1 MDLLQLLAPAELPKV
16 LDVLGEGAIQDGD
29 FQSVFDQF
37 LEADIKAK
45 LGESE
50 IIFNDQ
56 ELLEGVL
63 ETLTDEQASLLMS
76 FLVQVEIAIEDPS
89 LHLEGLLEQNTKLPE
104 LENEVPGSPG
114 FAMRSLE
121 LAFEFTTHQVENDNW
136 SKDEAIQQLSAYLKH
151 WLKHE
156 PCLDCKEPKFFAAH
170 ELIPADEYLKRI
182 ESEKKVLPQK
192 QKPTDMF
199 LLPTQKSNFKIPFFT
214 TFKVEEVHAKP
225 VSPLQS
231 ELQTQTDAKEKTVDS
246 NPELKL
252 ENPQEMVVDND
263 EAEAKLLE
271 ATQKTEKPQQETPTQ
286 QAHVIQQKN
295 VSVPQVQNRVEKV
308 LDWFAQQIEQIGQP
322 EEMEDQDW
330 QKIVEWMQAK
340 KTKSA
345 SEAMQQL
352 DRLGQLKRMNHLQTQ
367 NQHSPDSSQDQE
379 FPADEPQPKK
389 SRNLKLQRAF
399 TEAYQVVKN
408 EETIE
413 KAQDILKSY
422 TPEKSEV
429 NEASKAQKP
438 APTAQ
443 QDASTQTL
451 AQAKSSEVKSEHTPT
466 TPKFTPPP
474 SSNWDP
480 ELLNKFLQST
490 RENLKIW
497 VEKKYVA
504 MRIQIEPAE
513 LGKIQLK
520 TIVEQ
525 GRIGVLIQ
533 AENQMAKEL
542 LQIHLHEMKE
552 ILKQQGLEVAGFQV
566 DVKEQQ
572 QGFKEQKSSSGT
584 KFELETLLEDDNS
597 GTELSSAPAKGLI
610 DQVA

>member
-1 MDLLQLLAPAELPKV
+1 MDLLQLLAPAELPRV
-16 LDVLGEGAIQDGD
+16 LDVLGEGAIQNGD

-37 LEADIKAK
+37 LEADIDAEMGQVQE
-45 LGESE
+45 LFS
-50 IIFNDQ
+50 DQ

-76 FLVQVEIAIEDPS
+76 FLVQVQFAIEDPS
-89 LHLEGLLEQNTKLPE
+89 LHLEGLMDKNTTLPE
-104 LENEVPGSPG
+104 LEHEVPGSPG

-121 LAFEFTTHQVENDNW
+121 LAFEFSTHQVENEQW
-136 SKDEAIQQLSAYLKH
+136 TKEEAIEQLSAYLKH
-151 WLKHE
+151 WLRHE

-182 ESEKKVLPQK
+182 EAEKKILPQK

-225 VSPLQS
+225 VLPLQAEVQS
-231 ELQTQTDAKEKTVDS
+231 QSKELQKTDGEAKVNLD
-246 NPELKL
+246 L
-252 ENPQEMVVDND
+252 ENPEEMLIDGD
-263 EAEAKLLE
+263 ELGAKLVE
-271 ATQKTEKPQQETPTQ
+271 GSGKSEVSPTSDKPTESS
-286 QAHVIQQKN
+286 VVQQKN

-308 LDWFAQQIEQIGQP
+308 LDWFATQIEQIGQP

-345 SEAMQQL
+345 TEAMQQL
-352 DRLGQLKRMNHLQTQ
+352 DRLGQLKRMNSESAQ
-367 NQHSPDSSQDQE
+367 NDSSSKTHQE
-379 FPADEPQPKK
+379 FSIEELEPKK
-389 SRNLKLQRAF
+389 SKNVRLQRVFA
-399 TEAYQVVKN
+399 EAYQVVKN
-408 EETIE
+408 EETVE
-413 KAQDILKSY
+413 KAQDILKNY
-422 TPEKSEV
+422 TPEKSELP
-429 NEASKAQKP
+429 EAAKVQKQTMSSQPDSSNP
-438 APTAQ
+438 A
-443 QDASTQTL
+443 L
-451 AQAKSSEVKSEHTPT
+451 GQAKSVDLKSEHTPT

-480 ELLNKFLQST
+480 ELLNKFLHST
-490 RENLKIW
+490 KENLKIW

-513 LGKIQLK
+513 LGKIHLK

-533 AENQMAKEL
+533 AENQMTKEL

-572 QGFKEQKSSSGT
+572 YGSSQQKSSSGS
-584 KFELETLLEDDNS
+584 KFELETLLEDDNN